1 MRNMLLSSHCIHF
14 TGRLQ
19 DESESIFNYSLTNS
33 GNFSFLSTQLHEPL
47 FLEDLV
53 GNLTALFSVANA
65 SHNESDIQEFEDLC
79 KNYTQCLLAI
89 ARADN
94 IEAGQLVMDQI
105 HADEYNKAYAGKSI
119 NYILNTPD

>member
-1 MRNMLLSSHCIHF
+1 M
-14 TGRLQ
+14 
-19 DESESIFNYSLTNS
+19 
-33 GNFSFLSTQLHEPL
+33 
-47 FLEDLV
+47 EDLV

-119 NYILNTPD
+119 NYILNTPDSL